1 MQTLIDLRVLGVEIG
16 KGEQKSAKAFSAEIK
31 RLADEIEA
39 ELAALRA
46 ENEKYK
52 TALINANSIVRADAS
67 VDVRLERVA
76 RIVAEVLK

>member
-46 ENEKYK
+46 ENERLQGTLEEIIRHYGAAEPWLYRLIEK
-52 TALINANSIVRADAS
+52 AL
-67 VDVRLERVA
+67 E
-76 RIVAEVLK
+76 